1 MNFLN
6 ASKVPRREDRLPTN
20 TAFAGPCGKL
30 KNDCFKRCLRQG
42 NRKFNQT
49 EGCQHML
56 TFGMVGSLRNTVII
70 LHSPLGCGSF
80 LLNTSAMSKQLRIL
94 RDPNSE
100 RLIYLST
107 NLDDSNVIGGGE
119 QNLRE
124 AILYAEKEFR
134 PEAIII
140 PVACVPALIGDD
152 VDSVVSDLQKQVSA
166 SLVPLYCE
174 GFRTKIPATAYDAV
188 FHGYLKYLAKPPE
201 RHKNTLDDG
210 YTDYIERQKISRT
223 VNISNVESQSYG
235 DNVELKRLLNALGLN
250 VNLIPVYAEPSNFKH
265 EIFETALNV
274 SFCGTH
280 DNYFLK
286 HMEEI
291 YGIPYIIDTMPVGKR
306 NTARWIRKIAAFFGL
321 ESEAEKLIE
330 AEEKQLDEALKPYI
344 EYFKGKKAYLVVG
357 DVRVLTTAEAFQ
369 NLGFE
374 IVGMKAYHIDEY
386 AVPALDAVEKVDE
399 IPINVAM
406 GHTFE
411 ITNVVKRVKPD
422 IFVTHPGGQNTTAR
436 YGIPIYPAFGPGIY
450 NGYAGLFSIARGVK
464 RALENGQYNKLLAKH
479 KRLPYTKEWYEKDPA
494 YYITE
499 LDDPEK

>member
-1 MNFLN
+1 MDLLN
-6 ASKVPRREDRLPTN
+6 APKVPRREDRIPTN
-20 TAFAGPCGKL
+20 TAFAGPCGQL
-30 KNDCFKRCLRQG
+30 KRECSKGCLRQG
-42 NRKFNQT
+42 NRKFNQA

-56 TFGMVGSLRNTVII
+56 TFGMVGSLRNAVII

-80 LLNTSAMSKQLRIL
+80 LLNNSAMSKQMRIL
-94 RDPNSE
+94 RDPNAE
-100 RLIYLST
+100 GLIYLST

-124 AILYAEKEFR
+124 AILYADKEFR
-134 PEAIII
+134 PEAIVI

-152 VDSVVSDLQKQVSA
+152 VDSVVSELQKQVSA

-188 FHGYLKYLAKPPE
+188 FHGYLKYLAKPE
-201 RHKNTLDDG
+201 
-210 YTDYIERQKISRT
+210 ERQKDILEDEVAEFIEKRKISRT
-223 VNISNVESQSYG
+223 VTISNVESQSYA
-235 DNVELKRLLNALGLN
+235 DNMELKRLLNALGLE
-250 VNLIPVYAEPSNFKH
+250 VNLIPVYAEPSNFRR

-280 DNYFLK
+280 DNYFLE
-286 HMEEI
+286 HMEEL
-291 YGIPYIIDTMPVGKR
+291 YGIPYIIDTMPVGKK
-306 NTARWIRKIAAFFGL
+306 NTAKWIRNIAAFFNL
-321 ESEAEKLIE
+321 EKEAERLID
-330 AEEKQLDEALKPYI
+330 AEEKQLDEALEPYI
-344 EYFKGKKAYLVVG
+344 EYFKGKKAYLVIG
-357 DVRVLTTAEAFQ
+357 DVRVMVTAEAFQ

-374 IVGMKAYHIDEY
+374 IVGMKAFHIDEY
-386 AVPALDAVEKVDE
+386 VVPALEAVDNIDE

-422 IFVTHPGGQNTTAR
+422 IFITHPGGQNISAK
-436 YGIPIYPAFGPGIY
+436 YGIPIYPAFGPGVY

-479 KRLPYTKEWYEKDPA
+479 SALPYTKEWYQKDPA

-499 LDDPEK
+499 LD